1 MEDYNITYNTQSLD
15 SSESMPLGGHDAG
28 CNVWVKDNELCIY
41 MSQSG
46 TFDENGTM
54 LKLGRMRLWLEEK
67 EKLSVNF
74 KQELELEKGQIQI
87 TAGEQDNEMCIR
99 DRSLILKIPR
109 PLFSLVMVSRS
120 LGCSSR

>member
-1 MEDYNITYNTQSLD
+1 MEDYNIIWNTQSLD

-87 TAGEQDNEMCIR
+87 TAGEQDNEIR
-99 DRSLILKIPR
+99 FLLWEDVSNANRILIFKR
-109 PLFSLVMVSRS
+109 RKN
-120 LGCSSR
+120 RD

>member
-1 MEDYNITYNTQSLD
+1 MEDYNIIWNTQSLD

-67 EKLSVNF
+67 EKLTVILNRSLNLR
-74 KQELELEKGQIQI
+74 K
-87 TAGEQDNEMCIR
+87 
-99 DRSLILKIPR
+99 DRSK
-109 PLFSLVMVSRS
+109 SLR
-120 LGCSSR
+120 

>member
-1 MEDYNITYNTQSLD
+1 MEDYNIIWNTQSLD

-74 KQELELEKGQIQI
+74 KQELELEKG
-87 TAGEQDNEMCIR
+87 
-99 DRSLILKIPR
+99 
-109 PLFSLVMVSRS
+109 
-120 LGCSSR
+120 